1 MDSRIEN
8 RDRKGGLPVLAKP
21 GSPVAASIV
30 GILLSLIVFFLVQDW
45 EKSEIQRVFE
55 LSAQNRLAA
64 IHTDFIF
71 HREVVNSLAG
81 LFNTSP
87 DISREKFN
95 AFVQGTLERHPDI
108 QGLSWNPLIRDSEQ
122 SRFIAK
128 AREDG
133 FSDYHITKF
142 NNRHPETKAAGD
154 NSQVVVYYV
163 EPYAGNEPTLGFDMA
178 SHPDLLDSIR
188 RARDS
193 GKATLTQRIR
203 LAPEEEDGYGYLLL
217 KPVYRNGSN
226 LDTVAE
232 RRTNFIGLV
241 AGSFRFSVSI
251 PFGMQYMP
259 HLGMDV
265 WITDLSAPQEK
276 QFLHF
281 HPSPTRNHDFQP
293 TPEDLKKAQQGPHL
307 KTAVDMLDRKW
318 SFLFTPAPRF
328 LEEHKPWRAWTA
340 FLFSLSFTA
349 MLSFYL
355 FSEARHA
362 NRMTKMNLELL
373 YQIEERKQAEE
384 KLKQAAA
391 VFENTTEG
399 VFITDAKGYVV
410 AVNQAFIDISGYSE
424 EELIGQNPRLWKSDR
439 HNQEFYDAVW
449 SSMRE
454 KGQWRGEIWNRRK
467 IGDVYPAWMT
477 INAIRND
484 QGDTVNY
491 VTVLS
496 DISVIKESQERLD
509 HLAHHDALTNLP
521 NRLLFNARLRHA
533 LQHAHRH
540 KRKVA
545 ILFLDLDGFK
555 AVNDE
560 LGHLIGD
567 GVLQEVARRLTAQ
580 MREDDTIARLGGD
593 EFSIILED
601 TSDIDKVSL
610 VARKILSTF
619 ETPLEI
625 DGNRLP
631 ITTSI
636 GISIYPNDG
645 ANVATLIKNADTAM
659 YRAKENGKNQYQFYK
674 SDDLEKK

>member
-1 MDSRIEN
+1 MDSRIAN
-8 RDRKGGLPVLAKP
+8 RDRKGSFTVLAKP
-21 GSPVAASIV
+21 GSPVVASIV
-30 GILLSLIVFFLVQDW
+30 GIFLSLIVFFLVQDW

-71 HREVVNSLAG
+71 HQEVINSLAG

-87 DISREKFN
+87 DISREEFN
-95 AFVQGTLERHPDI
+95 AFVQGTLKNHPDI
-108 QGLSWNPLIRDSEQ
+108 QGLSWNPLIRNSEQ

-133 FSDYHITKF
+133 FSDFQITTF
-142 NNRHPETKAAGD
+142 ENQHPETKAAGD
-154 NSQVVVYYV
+154 NGQVVVYYI
-163 EPYAGNEPTLGFDMA
+163 EPYAGNEPALGFDMA

-203 LAPEEEDGYGYLLL
+203 MAGDEENGYGYLLL

-226 LDTVAE
+226 LGSMAE
-232 RRTNFIGLV
+232 RRSNFLGLV
-241 AGSFRFSVSI
+241 AGSFRLSVSI
-251 PFGMQYMP
+251 PFGMQNMP
-259 HLGMDV
+259 PLGIDV
-265 WITDLSAPQEK
+265 WITDLSAPKDK
-276 QFLHF
+276 QFLHL
-281 HPSPTRNHDFQP
+281 HPSPTRDNNSQLI
-293 TPEDLKKAQQGPHL
+293 LKDREKAEQGPHL
-307 KTAVDMLDRKW
+307 KTTIDMLNRKW
-318 SFLFTPAPRF
+318 SFLFTPAPKF
-328 LEEHKPWRAWTA
+328 LEEHKPWRAWATL
-340 FLFSLSFTA
+340 LFSLSFTA

-355 FSEARHA
+355 LSETRHA
-362 NRMTKMNLELL
+362 NRMTNMNLELL
-373 YQIEERKQAEE
+373 YQIEERKQTEE

-424 EELIGQNPRLWKSDR
+424 EELIDQNPRLWKSDR

-449 SSMRE
+449 ASMRR

-467 IGDVYPAWMT
+467 NGDVYPAWMT

-484 QGDTVNY
+484 QGETVNY

-545 ILFLDLDGFK
+545 IMFLDLDGFK

-567 GVLQEVARRLTAQ
+567 GVLQEVARRLTMQ

-593 EFSIILED
+593 EFSVILED

-610 VARKILSTF
+610 VATKILSTF

-631 ITTSI
+631 VTTSI
-636 GISIYPNDG
+636 GISIYPDDG
-645 ANVATLIKNADTAM
+645 TDVATLMKNADIAM
-659 YRAKENGKNQYQFYK
+659 YRAKENGKNQYQFYTPGD
-674 SDDLEKK
+674 S